1 MKKYLTLVVEF
12 YKKHTSPVKGIY
24 RKKGI
29 RPGTDWKVI
38 VGVFFMLSIVAAGVN
53 LFIYIQVKNNA
64 WWTLDEA
71 NTVYQVKIN
80 QKMLD
85 DALKRFDEKKN
96 KFEEFKSSNVF
107 VNDPSL

>member
-1 MKKYLTLVVEF
+1 MKKYLTLVVGF
-12 YKKHTSPVKGIY
+12 YKKHTITVKGIY

-38 VGVFFMLSIVAAGVN
+38 VSVFFILSIVAAGVN

-80 QKMLD
+80 QKALS
-85 DALKRFDEKKN
+85 DALTRFSEQKN
-96 KFEEFKSSNVF
+96 KLEEFKSSTVF

>member
-1 MKKYLTLVVEF
+1 MKHYLKLFTEF
-12 YKKHTSPVKGIY
+12 YKKHTSPIKGIY

-38 VGVFFMLSIVAAGVN
+38 VCVFFLLSVVAAGAS
-53 LFIYIQVKNNA
+53 LFIYMQIKNNA
-64 WWTLDEA
+64 WWTIDET

-85 DALKRFDEKKN
+85 DTLKRFDEKKN